1 MSLLANLVLMVHV
14 AIVLFVVVGLALV
27 IVGNLRKWGWVN
39 RMWFRLAHLGA
50 IAVVVL
56 ESWFGFTCPLTTLE
70 MRLRAR
76 ANAVTYTGGFVEH
89 WLQQLL
95 YYEAPP
101 WAFVAGYSLFG
112 LLVLATWRYFP
123 PTTRGE
129 RGRRW

>member
-112 LLVLATWRYFP
+112 LLVLATRYFP